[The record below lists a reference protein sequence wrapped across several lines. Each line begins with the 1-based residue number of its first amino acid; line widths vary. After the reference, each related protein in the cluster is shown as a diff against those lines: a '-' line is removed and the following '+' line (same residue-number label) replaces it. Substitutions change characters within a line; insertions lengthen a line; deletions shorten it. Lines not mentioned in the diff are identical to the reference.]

1 VLVPIEPPPTLWE
14 LPDPAVAI
22 ADVELLGIGAELD
35 PATMLAAYRRG
46 LFPMGVELPDGSDAL
61 GWWSPTPRGVLFPD
75 EFHESHS
82 LRRSLRRYTV
92 TFNHAFTDVVASCA
106 DPRRPHGWID
116 PQFRQAYEQL
126 HELGW
131 AHSVEVWADDGSLAG
146 GLFGIQLGGLFA
158 AESKFHVQTD
168 ASKVAV
174 AALADELASTALV
187 GERMIDVQW
196 STEHLATLGVR
207 EIPRS
212 TYLAKLGACLL
223 SPPISLGQARVAG
236 MPTESS

>member
-1 VLVPIEPPPTLWE
+1 VLIPIEPPPAQWD
-14 LPDPAVAI
+14 LPAPEGAA
-22 ADVELLGIGAELD
+22 ADAELLGIGAELD

-61 GWWSPTPRGVLFPD
+61 GWWSPTPRGVLIPS

-82 LRRSLRRYTV
+82 LRRSRRRYSV
-92 TFNHAFTDVVASCA
+92 TFNQAFGDVVANCA

-116 PQFRQAYEQL
+116 SQFRRAYQQL

-174 AALADELASTALV
+174 AALAGELASTTAA

-207 EIPRS
+207 EIARS
-212 TYLAKLGACLL
+212 RYLAQLAVCLL
-223 SPPISLGQARVAG
+223 SPPVPLNHPRAAG
-236 MPTESS
+236 IPS